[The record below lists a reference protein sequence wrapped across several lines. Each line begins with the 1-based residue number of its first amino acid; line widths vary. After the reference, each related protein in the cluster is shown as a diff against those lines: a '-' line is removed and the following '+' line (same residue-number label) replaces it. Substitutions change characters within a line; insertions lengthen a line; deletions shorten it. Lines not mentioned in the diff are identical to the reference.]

1 MIISGSSQF
10 TNYSNSGSSHS
21 RAATYEQKNDQNK
34 SAQKSP
40 EQTNNTQSSDS
51 QTQSVFDSTSTSEL
65 IPLLQSPKQL
75 DNGVDRQAMSYYSK
89 SSISLYENNQNPAQ
103 SAGSA
108 RMVIDENG
116 RAAQISGIDTM
127 V

>member
-10 TNYSNSGSSHS
+10 TNYSNANSNQS
-21 RAATYEQKNDQNK
+21 RSATFEQKNDQNK
-34 SAQKSP
+34 SAEKSS
-40 EQTNNTQSSDS
+40 EQTNNTQSSES
-51 QTQSVFDSTSTSEL
+51 QGVFDSTSTSEL

-75 DNGVDRQAMSYYSK
+75 DSAVDRQAMTYYSK
-89 SSISLYENNQNPAQ
+89 ASISLYENNQNPAQ

-116 RAAQISGIDTM
+116 QTAQVYGIDTM